1 MNIVSVE
8 TFPVAGREARTTNAR
23 EMSGQGVIGGMWSS
37 GLPAN
42 SPIVVVY
49 SEYASDKD
57 GEYSYLLGTK
67 LDKDEIL
74 PREQANRQVQ
84 AGQYLRL
91 DFAGSVSPEAT
102 VGLWSQVWDLER
114 EGKLQRA
121 YKTDFEIYSGHG
133 FELYVG
139 VKA

>member
-8 TFPVAGREARTTNAR
+8 PFSAVGREARTTNAR
-23 EMSGQGVIGGMWSS
+23 EMSGRGVIGGMWSS
-37 GLPAN
+37 GLPAD
-42 SPIVVVY
+42 SPIIAVY
-49 SEYASDKD
+49 CEYESDKD

-67 LDKDEIL
+67 LGKEEAV
-74 PREQANRQVQ
+74 PRELAHRQVE

-91 DFAGSVSPEAT
+91 GFAGSVSPEAT
-102 VGLWSQVWDLER
+102 VGLWMQVWDLER
-114 EGKLQRA
+114 DGKLQRA

-133 FELYVG
+133 LELYVG